1 MFDRIL
7 KRMRDRIQSRRY
19 VMPLHAEEEMDADGL
34 TIYDVERGI
43 LSGKILR
50 RQRDEGTREW
60 KYRIRGRT
68 IDAIEVEVIAKLG
81 PTGKLVILT
90 VYLPQG

>member
-1 MFDRIL
+1 
-7 KRMRDRIQSRRY
+7 
-19 VMPLHAEEEMDADGL
+19 L

-43 LSGKILR
+43 LSGKIVR
-50 RQRDEGTREW
+50 RQRDEVTREW

-68 IDAIEVEVIAKLG
+68 IDGIEVEVIAKLG

>member
-19 VMPLHAEEEMDADGL
+19 VMPLHAEEEMDADGW

-43 LSGKILR
+43 LSGKIVR
-50 RQRDEGTREW
+50 RQRDEVTREW

-68 IDAIEVEVIAKLG
+68 IDGIEVEVIAKLG

>member
-1 MFDRIL
+1 M
-7 KRMRDRIQSRRY
+7 
-19 VMPLHAEEEMDADGL
+19 
-34 TIYDVERGI
+34 ERGI
-43 LSGKILR
+43 LSGKIVR
-50 RQRDEGTREW
+50 RQRDEVTREW

-68 IDAIEVEVIAKLG
+68 IDGIEVEVIAKLG

>member
-7 KRMRDRIQSRRY
+7 KRMRERIRSRRY
-19 VMPLHAEEEMDADGL
+19 VMTLHAEEEMDADGL

-43 LSGKILR
+43 LSGRIVR

-68 IDAIEVEVIAKLG
+68 IDGIEVEVIAKLG
-81 PTGKLVILT
+81 PTGKLVVLT
-90 VYLPQG
+90 VYLLQG

>member
-7 KRMRDRIQSRRY
+7 KRMRERIRSRRY
-19 VMPLHAEEEMDADGL
+19 VMTLHAEEEMDADGL

-43 LSGKILR
+43 LSGKIVR
-50 RQRDEGTREW
+50 RRRDEGTREW

-68 IDAIEVEVIAKLG
+68 IDGIEVEVIAKLG
-81 PTGKLVILT
+81 PIGKLVVLT

>member
-7 KRMRDRIQSRRY
+7 KRMRERIRSRRY
-19 VMPLHAEEEMDADGL
+19 VMTLHAEQEMDADEL

-43 LSGKILR
+43 LSGKISE
-50 RQRDEGTREW
+50 RQRDEVTSEW
-60 KYRIRGRT
+60 KYRIRGKT
-68 IDAIEVEVIAKLG
+68 LDGEEVEVIAKLG

-90 VYLPQG
+90 VYVPQG

>member
-7 KRMRDRIQSRRY
+7 KRMRERIRSRRY
-19 VMPLHAEEEMDADGL
+19 VMTLHAEEEMDADGL
-34 TIYDVERGI
+34 TIFDVEGGI
-43 LSGKILR
+43 LSGKIVR
-50 RQRDEGTREW
+50 RQGDEVTREW

-68 IDAIEVEVIAKLG
+68 IDGIEVEVIAKLG

>member
-1 MFDRIL
+1 M
-7 KRMRDRIQSRRY
+7 
-19 VMPLHAEEEMDADGL
+19 

-43 LSGKILR
+43 LSGKIVR
-50 RQRDEGTREW
+50 RQRDEVTREW

-68 IDAIEVEVIAKLG
+68 IDGIEVEVIAKLG